1 MKSLFTI
8 VFIIILFSGCGKY
21 EPKLPQNYENV
32 SFVEL
37 MSLLEAKEESTGR
50 YSLYLSD
57 SDNQHINKSIHKLC
71 KVKRGDI
78 KEDGVGEYRGFRYCN
93 LENEI
98 LFGYWIYAK
107 YNKEGRYE
115 YWFNNNSKAL
125 KKEFDKSKEKEEEQ
139 EAKLLEIENKRQL
152 LSDKILKDRE
162 ATISKRIKEIRE
174 NAKYNSERV
183 NYLNKNFKSI
193 DDIYYF
199 TAYAIV
205 ENNFIIDYEKNSK
218 LAEFTDEVL
227 NSITDRYILNVTNEY
242 NIKNNIFGN
251 TEFMNEF
258 QNSKT
263 INLSKRLIIGVKDLR
278 KPYVYKECSK
288 NFNYDFFTKVGN
300 EFRIDKRFT
309 EIFKNNENQI
319 RNYKS
324 VYCLKDYSMNV
335 ELEEMFLVD
344 YGQIRNYTF
353 VSKGDYMKD
362 ELKKIETE
370 EFNIKHSQ

>member
-1 MKSLFTI
+1 MKN
-8 VFIIILFSGCGKY
+8 FIIVLLSLGLFSGCGKY

-37 MSLLEAKEESTGR
+37 MSLLKAKEESPGR

-57 SDNQHINKSIHKLC
+57 PDNQHINKSIHQLC
-71 KVKRGDI
+71 KAKRGDI
-78 KEDGVGEYRGFRYCN
+78 KEDGVGEYKGFRYCS
-93 LENEI
+93 LESEI
-98 LFGYWIYAK
+98 LFGYWIYFT
-107 YNKEGRYE
+107 YDKEGRYK

-125 KKEFDKSKEKEEEQ
+125 KKEFDESKAKEKEFK
-139 EAKLLEIENKRQL
+139 AKLLEIENKRQL
-152 LSDKILKDRE
+152 LNNKILKNRE

-174 NAKYNSERV
+174 NAEYNSKRV

-205 ENNFIIDYEKNSK
+205 ENKFIIDYEKNSK

-242 NIKNNIFGN
+242 DIKKNIFGN

-288 NFNYDFFTKVGN
+288 NFDYDFSTKTAN
-300 EFRIDKRFT
+300 NFRIDKEFT
-309 EIFKNNENQI
+309 ELFKNNEAQI
-319 RNYKS
+319 RQYKS
-324 VYCLKDYSMNV
+324 VYCLKDYEMNIS
-335 ELEEMFLVD
+335 L
-344 YGQIRNYTF
+344 
-353 VSKGDYMKD
+353 D
-362 ELKKIETE
+362 EVLIFKNNQLISYAFINNSDDLKKLKIEE
-370 EFNIKHSQ
+370 DKLRYSE

>member
-1 MKSLFTI
+1 MRNLLI
-8 VFIIILFSGCGKY
+8 LILVIGLFSGCGKY

-37 MSLLEAKEESTGR
+37 MSLLEAKEESPGR

-57 SDNQHINKSIHKLC
+57 PDNQHINKSIHQLC
-71 KVKRGDI
+71 KAKRGDI
-78 KEDGVGEYRGFRYCN
+78 KEDGVGEYKGFRYCS
-93 LENEI
+93 LESEI
-98 LFGYWIYAK
+98 LFGYWIYFT
-107 YNKEGRYE
+107 YDKEGRYK

-125 KKEFDKSKEKEEEQ
+125 KKEFDESKAKEKEFK
-139 EAKLLEIENKRQL
+139 AKLLEIENKRQL
-152 LSDKILKDRE
+152 LNNKILKNRE

-174 NAKYNSERV
+174 NAEYNSKRV

-205 ENNFIIDYEKNSK
+205 ENKFIIDYEKNSK

-242 NIKNNIFGN
+242 DIKENILGN

-263 INLSKRLIIGVKDLR
+263 INLSKRLIIGVKNLK

-288 NFNYDFFTKVGN
+288 NSDYDFFTKVGN
-300 EFRIDKRFT
+300 EFKIDKGFS
-309 EIFKNNENQI
+309 ELFKNNEAQI
-319 RNYKS
+319 RQYKS
-324 VYCLKDYSMNV
+324 VYCIKDYEVNV
-335 ELEEMFLVD
+335 SLDEILIFEKNQLVSYAFIND
-344 YGQIRNYTF
+344 
-353 VSKGDYMKD
+353 SD
-362 ELKKIETE
+362 ELKKLKIEE
-370 EFNIKHSQ
+370 NKIKYTD